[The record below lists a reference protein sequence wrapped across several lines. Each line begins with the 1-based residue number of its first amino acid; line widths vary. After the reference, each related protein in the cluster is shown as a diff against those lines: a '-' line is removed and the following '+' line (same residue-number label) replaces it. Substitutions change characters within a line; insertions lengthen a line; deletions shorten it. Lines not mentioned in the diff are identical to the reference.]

1 MKKIF
6 ISPLIRNNKYLETE
20 FSYGDNW
27 NNFFTK
33 NVALF
38 TFFSRDNKIINN
50 FINNCDGVIIQG
62 TGDIGLVKKNKIN
75 LLRDSFEKKIIKK
88 AIKKKIPLLCVCRG
102 FQLINN
108 FFKGKLVK
116 SRNFN
121 HVKTNHLVTLKSNKF
136 FKKKKIYTNSYH
148 NYKIIKLAKKLS
160 PIGRAEDNSIEIAI
174 SKNKKILCFMFHPE
188 RNSFSQKDIKKT
200 LDIFFK

>member
-6 ISPLIRNNKYLETE
+6 ISPIIKKNKYLETE
-20 FSYGDNW
+20 FSYGNNW
-27 NNFFTK
+27 NNFFKKDIT
-33 NVALF
+33 LF
-38 TFFSRDNKIINN
+38 TFFSLHNEIINN
-50 FINNCDGVIIQG
+50 FISNCDGVIIQG
-62 TGDIGLVKKNKIN
+62 SGDISKVKKNKIN
-75 LLRDSFEKKIIKK
+75 LLRDNFEKIIIKK
-88 AIKKKIPLLCVCRG
+88 AIKENIPLLCVCRG

-108 FFKGKLVK
+108 YFKGKLIK

-148 NYKIIKLAKKLS
+148 NYKIIKLAKKLN
-160 PIGRAEDNSIEIAI
+160 PIGTAKDNSIEIAI
-174 SKNKKILCFMFHPE
+174 SKNEKILCFMFHPE

-200 LDIFFK
+200 LDIFF